1 VNGIGERAGNT
12 SMEEVVMALKTREDV
27 FATVKTNVSTE
38 QIYPSSQLLAQITG
52 LSVPQNKPV
61 VGANAFAH
69 EAGIHQDGVL
79 KYKLT
84 YEIMQPQDIGLD
96 SNKLVLGKHSGRH
109 AFVDRLK
116 QLGIDYT
123 GTDMNKAFER
133 FKALADK
140 KKNVY
145 DEDLLAIV
153 TEETVRLPD
162 KYELL
167 YLNVTSSSMAVP
179 HATVKMKVDGQEF
192 LDSASGDGM
201 VDACYKVIAKIA
213 GIEPKLERY
222 AVKSITGGTD
232 AQGEVS
238 CMIRENGTS
247 VNGQGSHTDIIMA
260 SALAFINALNKLA
273 HRERYGHQ
281 AGLHR
286 EGP

>member
-1 VNGIGERAGNT
+1 
-12 SMEEVVMALKTREDV
+12 MALRTREDV
-27 FATVKTNVSTE
+27 FAHVRTNVRSE
-38 QIYPSSQLLAQITG
+38 QIYPASQLLAQITG
-52 LSVPQNKPV
+52 LAVPQNKPV

-84 YEIMQPQDIGLD
+84 YEIMQPQDVGID
-96 SNKLVLGKHSGRH
+96 SNRLVLGKHSGRH

-116 QLGIDYT
+116 HLGIDFT

-133 FKALADK
+133 FKELADK

-145 DEDLLAIV
+145 DEDLIAIV
-153 TEETVRLPD
+153 TEEAVRMPD
-162 KYELL
+162 KYELA
-167 YLNVTSSSMAVP
+167 YLNVTSSSMGVP
-179 HATVKMKVDGQEF
+179 YATVKMKIDGQEF
-192 LDSASGDGM
+192 TDSASGDGM
-201 VDACYKVIAKIA
+201 VDACYKVISKIA

-222 AVKSITGGTD
+222 SVKSITGGTD
-232 AQGEVS
+232 AQGEVT
-238 CMIRENGTS
+238 CLIQENGMS

-273 HRERYGHQ
+273 RRERYGHQ